1 MGKGHAVASAYI
13 WISEGA
19 PQPITAMK
27 VGTGSWRRASG
38 VMEAE
43 RVRRYC
49 WQFWEG
55 LAGASWAYLC
65 ETGRGGTYA
74 AVEVSHEYQEYAAW
88 DVGAGV

>member
-43 RVRRYC
+43 SVRRYC
-49 WQFWEG
+49 WQFWGVLVEAVAQDG
-55 LAGASWAYLC
+55 ERDVRRSRSVARISRARGV
-65 ETGRGGTYA
+65 GRWGRCIGI
-74 AVEVSHEYQEYAAW
+74 
-88 DVGAGV
+88 

>member
-1 MGKGHAVASAYI
+1 MGKGHALASAYI

-43 RVRRYC
+43 RARRYC
-49 WQFWEG
+49 WQFWEV
-55 LAGASWAYLC
+55 LVVHHK
-65 ETGRGGTYA
+65 EKERGTYA
-74 AVEVSHEYQEYAAW
+74 AVEVPHEYQEHAAR